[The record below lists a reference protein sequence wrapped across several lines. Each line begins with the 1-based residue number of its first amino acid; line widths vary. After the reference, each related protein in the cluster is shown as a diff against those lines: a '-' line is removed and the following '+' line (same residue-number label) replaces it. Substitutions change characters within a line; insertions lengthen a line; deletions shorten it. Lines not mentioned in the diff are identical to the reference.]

1 MLSIEQIIQLNQMG
15 FSNEQISKLNEEPMV
30 EVKEEE
36 VKVEEPTKEEE
47 HIEQEVV
54 DKKVNPEVVDKKVNP
69 YEETL
74 EKLAKKMDDL
84 DKKITK
90 KNIKDTEIPVIDDTE
105 NFVKNLEQLVNQF

>member
-15 FSNEQISKLNEEPMV
+15 FSNEQISKLNEEPIE

-36 VKVEEPTKEEE
+36 IKVEEPIKQEDTTK
-47 HIEQEVV
+47 Q
-54 DKKVNPEVVDKKVNP
+54 EVVDKKVNP

-105 NFVKNLEQLVNQF
+105 NFVRNLEQLVNQF

>member
-15 FSNEQISKLNEEPMV
+15 FSNEQISKLNEEPVV

-36 VKVEEPTKEEE
+36 VKVEEPIKEEE
-47 HIEQEVV
+47 PAKQ
-54 DKKVNPEVVDKKVNP
+54 EVVDKKVNP

>member
-15 FSNEQISKLNEEPMV
+15 FSNEQISKLNEEPVV

-36 VKVEEPTKEEE
+36 MKVEEPIKEEE
-47 HIEQEVV
+47 PIKQ
-54 DKKVNPEVVDKKVNP
+54 EVVDKKVNP

-105 NFVKNLEQLVNQF
+105 NFMKNLEQLVNQF

>member
-36 VKVEEPTKEEE
+36 IKVEEPIKEEDTTK
-47 HIEQEVV
+47 Q
-54 DKKVNPEVVDKKVNP
+54 EVVDKKVNP

-105 NFVKNLEQLVNQF
+105 NFVRNLEQLVNQF

>member
-15 FSNEQISKLNEEPMV
+15 FSNEQISKLNEEPIV

-36 VKVEEPTKEEE
+36 TKVEEPTKEEDTTK
-47 HIEQEVV
+47 Q
-54 DKKVNPEVVDKKVNP
+54 EVVDKKVNP

-90 KNIKDTEIPVIDDTE
+90 KNIKDTEIPVIDDAE
-105 NFVKNLEQLVNQF
+105 NFVRNLEQLVNQF

>member
-15 FSNEQISKLNEEPMV
+15 FSNEQISKLNEEPIE

-36 VKVEEPTKEEE
+36 VKEEEPIKEEDTTK
-47 HIEQEVV
+47 Q
-54 DKKVNPEVVDKKVNP
+54 EVVDKKVNP

-105 NFVKNLEQLVNQF
+105 NFVRNLEQLVNQF

>member
-15 FSNEQISKLNEEPMV
+15 FSNEQISKLNEEPIAEV
-30 EVKEEE
+30 EEEEVKEEE
-36 VKVEEPTKEEE
+36 PAKQEDTTK
-47 HIEQEVV
+47 Q
-54 DKKVNPEVVDKKVNP
+54 EVVDKKVNP

-105 NFVKNLEQLVNQF
+105 NFMKNLEQLVNQF

>member
-36 VKVEEPTKEEE
+36 IKVEEPTKEEE
-47 HIEQEVV
+47 PIKQ
-54 DKKVNPEVVDKKVNP
+54 EVVDKKVNP

-105 NFVKNLEQLVNQF
+105 NFVRNLEQLVNQF

>member
-15 FSNEQISKLNEEPMV
+15 FSNEQISKLNEEPIV

-36 VKVEEPTKEEE
+36 VKVEEPTKEEP
-47 HIEQEVV
+47 IKQ
-54 DKKVNPEVVDKKVNP
+54 EVVDKKVNP

-105 NFVKNLEQLVNQF
+105 NFVRNLEQLVNQF

>member
-15 FSNEQISKLNEEPMV
+15 FSNEQISKLNEEPIV

-36 VKVEEPTKEEE
+36 LKVEEPIKEEDTTKQK
-47 HIEQEVV
+47 I
-54 DKKVNPEVVDKKVNP
+54 VDKKVNP

-105 NFVKNLEQLVNQF
+105 NFVRNLEQLVNQF

>member
-36 VKVEEPTKEEE
+36 VKAEEPVKEEE
-47 HIEQEVV
+47 PIRQ
-54 DKKVNPEVVDKKVNP
+54 EVVDKKVNP

-105 NFVKNLEQLVNQF
+105 NFVRNLEQLVNQF

>member
-15 FSNEQISKLNEEPMV
+15 FSNEQISKLNEEPV
-30 EVKEEE
+30 IEAEEE
-36 VKVEEPTKEEE
+36 IKVEEPTKEEE
-47 HIEQEVV
+47 PTKQ
-54 DKKVNPEVVDKKVNP
+54 EVVDKKVNP

-84 DKKITK
+84 DKKMTK

-105 NFVKNLEQLVNQF
+105 NFVRNLEQLVNQF

>member
-15 FSNEQISKLNEEPMV
+15 FSNEQISKLNEEPIE

-36 VKVEEPTKEEE
+36 VKEEEPIKQEDTTK
-47 HIEQEVV
+47 Q
-54 DKKVNPEVVDKKVNP
+54 EVVDKKVNP

-90 KNIKDTEIPVIDDTE
+90 KNIKDTEIPVIDETE
-105 NFVKNLEQLVNQF
+105 NFMRNLEQLVNQF

>member
-15 FSNEQISKLNEEPMV
+15 FSNEQISKLNEEPIV

-47 HIEQEVV
+47 PIKQ
-54 DKKVNPEVVDKKVNP
+54 EVVDKKVNP

>member
-15 FSNEQISKLNEEPMV
+15 FSNEQISKLNEEPIE

-36 VKVEEPTKEEE
+36 IKVEEPIKEEDTTK
-47 HIEQEVV
+47 Q
-54 DKKVNPEVVDKKVNP
+54 EVVDKKVNP

-105 NFVKNLEQLVNQF
+105 NFVRNLEQLVNQF

>member
-15 FSNEQISKLNEEPMV
+15 FSNEQISKLNEEPVV

-36 VKVEEPTKEEE
+36 MKVEEPIKEEE
-47 HIEQEVV
+47 PAKQ
-54 DKKVNPEVVDKKVNP
+54 EVVDKKVNP

-105 NFVKNLEQLVNQF
+105 NFMKNLEQLVNQF

>member
-1 MLSIEQIIQLNQMG
+1 MLSVEQIIQLNQMG
-15 FSNEQISKLNEEPMV
+15 FSNEQISKLNEEPMA

-36 VKVEEPTKEEE
+36 IKVEEPTKEDTTK
-47 HIEQEVV
+47 Q
-54 DKKVNPEVVDKKVNP
+54 EVVDKKVNP

-105 NFVKNLEQLVNQF
+105 NFVRNLEQLVNQF

>member
-15 FSNEQISKLNEEPMV
+15 FSNEQISKLNEEPIA

-36 VKVEEPTKEEE
+36 IKVEEPIKQEDTTK
-47 HIEQEVV
+47 QEVV
-54 DKKVNPEVVDKKVNP
+54 DNKVNP

-90 KNIKDTEIPVIDDTE
+90 KNIKDTEIPVVDDTE
-105 NFVKNLEQLVNQF
+105 NFMKNLEQLVNQF

>member
-15 FSNEQISKLNEEPMV
+15 FSNEQISKLNEEPIA
-30 EVKEEE
+30 EVEEE
-36 VKVEEPTKEEE
+36 EIKVEEPTKEEDP
-47 HIEQEVV
+47 IKQEVV
-54 DKKVNPEVVDKKVNP
+54 DKKVNA

-105 NFVKNLEQLVNQF
+105 NFMRNLEQLVDQF

>member
-1 MLSIEQIIQLNQMG
+1 MLSVEQIIQLNQMG
-15 FSNEQISKLNEEPMV
+15 FSNEQISKLNEEPMA

-36 VKVEEPTKEEE
+36 IKVEEPTKEEE
-47 HIEQEVV
+47 PIKQ
-54 DKKVNPEVVDKKVNP
+54 EVVDKKVNP

-105 NFVKNLEQLVNQF
+105 NFVRNLEQLVNQF

>member
-15 FSNEQISKLNEEPMV
+15 FSNEQISKLNEEPIT

-36 VKVEEPTKEEE
+36 IKVEEPTKEEE
-47 HIEQEVV
+47 PTKQ
-54 DKKVNPEVVDKKVNP
+54 EVVDKKVNP

-105 NFVKNLEQLVNQF
+105 NFVRNLEQLVNQF

>member
-1 MLSIEQIIQLNQMG
+1 MLSIEQIKQLNQMG
-15 FSNEQISKLNEEPMV
+15 FSNEQISKLNEEPIE

-36 VKVEEPTKEEE
+36 VKEEEPIKQEDTTK
-47 HIEQEVV
+47 Q
-54 DKKVNPEVVDKKVNP
+54 EVVDKKVNP

-90 KNIKDTEIPVIDDTE
+90 KNIKDTEIPVIDETE
-105 NFVKNLEQLVNQF
+105 NFMRNLEQLVNQF

>member
-15 FSNEQISKLNEEPMV
+15 FSNEQISKLNEEPIE

-36 VKVEEPTKEEE
+36 AKEEEPTK
-47 HIEQEVV
+47 QE
-54 DKKVNPEVVDKKVNP
+54 DTTKQEVVDKKVNP

-105 NFVKNLEQLVNQF
+105 NFVRNLEQLVNQF

>member
-15 FSNEQISKLNEEPMV
+15 FSNEQISKLNEEPIT

-36 VKVEEPTKEEE
+36 IKVEEPTNEEE
-47 HIEQEVV
+47 HIKQ
-54 DKKVNPEVVDKKVNP
+54 EVVDKKVNP

>member
-15 FSNEQISKLNEEPMV
+15 FSNEQISKLNEEPTV

-36 VKVEEPTKEEE
+36 IKEEE
-47 HIEQEVV
+47 PAKQEEPI
-54 DKKVNPEVVDKKVNP
+54 KQEVVDKKVNP

-105 NFVKNLEQLVNQF
+105 NFVRNLEQLVNQF